1 MCKLLGGPGEVSL
14 DGSTV
19 LVGYDFDHVHKNVR
33 NNWITEPNKE
43 LSFTMDG
50 KEYPARWKDVVAL
63 YEEDQI
69 SPFRLTKLS
78 YSSVFTKPLQRQ
90 NINLV
95 CQVFNEKTVAA
106 MRTLQPKLAINDGT
120 IKWIE
125 LISQSFRMM
134 SVKSKYQASR
144 FNDSY
149 REVWSSGCDSFQR
162 SGEISTV
169 VSICDFTGVRGR
181 RKKLKQQTGNAFLVA
196 TDTNIRAAK
205 MLIETHEFEY
215 VIPAVFSQNPLE
227 KFFGQC
233 RQRVGGNFYID
244 IGDVIASA
252 KAQHLHQLLKYDIVP
267 VGDGCDVVRCVMLQ
281 LIRMIWDS
289 STESH

>member
-1 MCKLLGGPGEVSL
+1 MYKLLGGAGEVSL
-14 DGSTV
+14 DSSTV
-19 LVGYDFDHVHKNVR
+19 FVGYDYDHVHKKVR

-50 KEYPARWKDVVAL
+50 KEYTARWKDVVAL
-63 YEEDQI
+63 YEEDQK

-78 YSSVFTKPLQRQ
+78 YSSVFTKPLQCQ

-95 CQVFNEKTVAA
+95 CQVFNEKTVPV

-125 LISQSFRMM
+125 LLISQRFRMM
-134 SVKSKYQASR
+134 SVKSKYQASH

-149 REVWSSGCDSFQR
+149 REVWSSGCDSFQCM
-162 SGEISTV
+162 GEISTV
-169 VSICDFTGVRGR
+169 VSTCVFTGVRGR
-181 RKKLKQQTGNAFLVA
+181 QKKLTQQTGNAFLVA

-215 VIPAVFSQNPLE
+215 VIPAVFSQKPLE
-227 KFFGQC
+227 EFFGQC
-233 RQRVGGNFYID
+233 RQSVGRNFYID
-244 IGDVIASA
+244 IGDVITSA

-267 VGDGCDVVRCVMLQ
+267 VGDGCDVVQ
-281 LIRMIWDS
+281 
-289 STESH
+289 

>member
-1 MCKLLGGPGEVSL
+1 MRK
-14 DGSTV
+14 
-19 LVGYDFDHVHKNVR
+19 HVRVFV
-33 NNWITEPNKE
+33 EPC
-43 LSFTMDG
+43 
-50 KEYPARWKDVVAL
+50 KDVAAL
-63 YEEDQI
+63 YEEDQK

-106 MRTLQPKLAINDGT
+106 MRTLQPKLTINDGT

-125 LISQSFRMM
+125 LISQWFRMM

-162 SGEISTV
+162 LGDISTV
-169 VSICDFTGVRGR
+169 VSTCVFTGVRGR
-181 RKKLKQQTGNAFLVA
+181 QKKLTQQTGNAFLVA

-227 KFFGQC
+227 
-233 RQRVGGNFYID
+233 
-244 IGDVIASA
+244 
-252 KAQHLHQLLKYDIVP
+252 
-267 VGDGCDVVRCVMLQ
+267 
-281 LIRMIWDS
+281 
-289 STESH
+289 